1 MIFNDW
7 RISGG
12 LCAMQYDN
20 LSRQLT
26 VLGDLPEGW
35 TWDMLVQCGSALDI
49 SHLSP
54 IPGGVEATLTK
65 DQLALS
71 GIYTMQLRGTQGE
84 TVRHTNQILIPIS
97 PSLSGDAHWP
107 SVPSEFSQMEA
118 RIRAMNEHPPVPGA
132 DGFWM
137 LWNPDTG
144 IYEASDIPLP
154 AGSGG
159 SYNIGHGLLLDRSS
173 NTLSVDTVDDFEG
186 DNTLPITAA
195 AVQNTVGNIEIL
207 LGTI

>member
-1 MIFNDW
+1 
-7 RISGG
+7 
-12 LCAMQYDN
+12 
-20 LSRQLT
+20 
-26 VLGDLPEGW
+26 
-35 TWDMLVQCGSALDI
+35 
-49 SHLSP
+49 
-54 IPGGVEATLTK
+54 
-65 DQLALS
+65 
-71 GIYTMQLRGTQGE
+71 
-84 TVRHTNQILIPIS
+84 
-97 PSLSGDAHWP
+97 
-107 SVPSEFSQMEA
+107 
-118 RIRAMNEHPPVPGA
+118 
-132 DGFWM
+132 M